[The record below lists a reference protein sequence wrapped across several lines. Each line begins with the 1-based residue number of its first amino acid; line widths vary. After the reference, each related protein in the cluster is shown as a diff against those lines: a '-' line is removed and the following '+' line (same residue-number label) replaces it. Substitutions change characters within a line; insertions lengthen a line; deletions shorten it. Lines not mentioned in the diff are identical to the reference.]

1 MSKGL
6 AKLGNIIV
14 KTLFL
19 VMLPGC
25 FEAPVAKRGHIVFE
39 NKASRM
45 RIIIKWLPKK
55 SGEDFFTYFRLQAT
69 HNTFRWHLFID
80 LSVSHFLFVLS
91 LHRATSHKQ
100 VLSSYKV
107 WLTLSPRLS
116 NSFFFFFPFPFL
128 WPACG
133 SSVST
138 SPSIFVVRSL
148 LLQTLLISST
158 GNKLTLLSCWQN
170 WKTYQGFQANFCPRS
185 KNVFDLRQKNC
196 FCNICFPCGLT

>member
-1 MSKGL
+1 
-6 AKLGNIIV
+6 
-14 KTLFL
+14 
-19 VMLPGC
+19 MLPGC

-116 NSFFFFFPFPFL
+116 NSFFFFLSLPFSMTCL
-128 WPACG
+128 WLVC
-133 SSVST
+133 
-138 SPSIFVVRSL
+138 
-148 LLQTLLISST
+148 
-158 GNKLTLLSCWQN
+158 
-170 WKTYQGFQANFCPRS
+170 
-185 KNVFDLRQKNC
+185 FDLAVNLCCTLSVAGNIVNQQHWKQVNVAFMLAKLENVSRFPSKFLSEKQKC
-196 FCNICFPCGLT
+196 FWPETKKLFLQHMFPVRLNLKHLPQQRMFPRHFFLV

>member
-1 MSKGL
+1 
-6 AKLGNIIV
+6 
-14 KTLFL
+14 
-19 VMLPGC
+19 MLPGC

-55 SGEDFFTYFRLQAT
+55 SGEDFFTYFRPQTT

-138 SPSIFVVRSL
+138 SPSIFVVRSVL
-148 LLQTLLISST
+148 LGNIVNQQHWKQINVAFMLAKLENVSRFPSKFLSEKQKCFWPETKKLFLQHMFPVRLNL
-158 GNKLTLLSCWQN
+158 KHLPQ
-170 WKTYQGFQANFCPRS
+170 QRMFPRHFFL
-185 KNVFDLRQKNC
+185 V
-196 FCNICFPCGLT
+196 